1 MVKFDT
7 VKFIGDQLSKCEEQ
21 GIIVLLP
28 AVHLKG
34 DFSMNMRVYSSVF
47 VLALAGQASSAVLL
61 EELDSNPQAVCGLEA
76 TDRLQI
82 EQVLELP
89 NLELLLDSAL
99 ANCPEVAELLVAPST
114 ATILQEV
121 GKERADVNIAF
132 LEASPQ

>member
-1 MVKFDT
+1 
-7 VKFIGDQLSKCEEQ
+7 
-21 GIIVLLP
+21 
-28 AVHLKG
+28 
-34 DFSMNMRVYSSVF
+34 MNMRVYSSVF